1 MEISTFHIERSE
13 CQIELSTPFIRET
26 QFEASVSLFQEIEC
40 LKSDSPAS
48 HQEKCFII
56 SGFRVA
62 ERDSYPYFTRNWREV
77 SGLGNILTYLA
88 SKYYVNSVIFLAN
101 NSFPVK
107 SDTFHFMIIVEV
119 SFRSCQLIDL
129 LDFVQ
134 KFRVERNVGFIS
146 VYGELKHNSDGETE
160 NFDFKD

>member
-1 MEISTFHIERSE
+1 
-13 CQIELSTPFIRET
+13 
-26 QFEASVSLFQEIEC
+26 
-40 LKSDSPAS
+40 
-48 HQEKCFII
+48 
-56 SGFRVA
+56 
-62 ERDSYPYFTRNWREV
+62 
-77 SGLGNILTYLA
+77 
-88 SKYYVNSVIFLAN
+88 
-101 NSFPVK
+101 
-107 SDTFHFMIIVEV
+107 MIIVEV